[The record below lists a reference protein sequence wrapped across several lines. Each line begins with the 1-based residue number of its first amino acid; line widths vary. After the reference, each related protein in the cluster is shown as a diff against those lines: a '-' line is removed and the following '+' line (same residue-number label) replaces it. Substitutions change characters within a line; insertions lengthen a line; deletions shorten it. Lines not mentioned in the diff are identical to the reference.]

1 MKLQIYYRHITG
13 DVDHV
18 GETDDPEDWV
28 FNNNAERWD
37 RVACDDPDSDEHV
50 DRECSCIE
58 DVDDFEFRWERSPC
72 SRCHG
77 EMRIKDY
84 ENGTT
89 YSEDGMMPCPQ
100 CEGEG

>member
-1 MKLQIYYRHITG
+1 MQNVRYDWLEQKMMADEFKQKLM
-13 DVDHV
+13 DL
-18 GETDDPEDWV
+18 GEEDFV
-28 FNNNAERWD
+28 MYIIQEAKKTVEL
-37 RVACDDPDSDEHV
+37 VKGQTEH
-50 DRECSCIE
+50 
-58 DVDDFEFRWERSPC
+58 SPC

-84 ENGTT
+84 ENRIT